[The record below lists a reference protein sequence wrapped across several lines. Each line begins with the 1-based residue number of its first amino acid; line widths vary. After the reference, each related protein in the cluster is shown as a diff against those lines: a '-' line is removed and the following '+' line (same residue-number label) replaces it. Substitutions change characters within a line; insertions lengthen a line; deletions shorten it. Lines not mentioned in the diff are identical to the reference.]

1 MQASPV
7 IYPAARLTGNKL
19 ILRDVEPGDAAFI
32 LSLRLDPKKN
42 AYLSPVADDVA
53 RQAAWIEQYQR
64 GSGQAYFI
72 ICDRDLK
79 PLGTV
84 RLYNASGASFEWGS
98 WIIVDGAAVDTAMES
113 ALIIYDY
120 ALGHLGFRDS
130 HFEVNRENRNVWAF
144 HERLFGARR
153 VRESE
158 ASYHFELSHEHILAA
173 QQRYRRFLPQPVT
186 VEYAAAPDQVS

>member
-1 MQASPV
+1 MHASPV
-7 IYPAARLTGNKL
+7 IHPAARLTGNKL
-19 ILRDVEPGDAAFI
+19 VLRDVEPGDAAFI

-42 AYLSPVADDVA
+42 AYLSPVADDIA
-53 RQAAWIEQYQR
+53 RQAAWIEQYRR
-64 GSGQAYFI
+64 GGDQAYFI
-72 ICDRDLK
+72 ICDRALT

-84 RLYNASGASFEWGS
+84 RLYNARGDSFEWGS

-120 ALGHLGFRDS
+120 ALGHLGFRAS
-130 HFEVNRENRNVWAF
+130 HFEVNRDNRNVWAF

-158 ASYHFELSHEHILAA
+158 TSYHFELDHEAIVAA
-173 QQRYRRFLPQPVT
+173 QRRYRRFLPAPVT
-186 VEYAAAPDQVS
+186 VGRAALPDPAG